1 MQFRTLEN
9 LTILELSI
17 LFNAAFADYLVKIEL
32 SPEAL
37 QHKIDSEDISLKHSV
52 GVFDDD
58 KPLGFIFHA
67 LRSSAEG
74 QIAYNAG
81 TGVLPEFRGKNATVL
96 MYDFILPELK
106 KDGVKEVVLEVINT
120 NTAAVKSYTKVGFET
135 VQELDCY
142 NGKPSVTAQNHSV
155 KIKEFDGKFNQP
167 ERFWDWAPTW
177 QHANR
182 TLANSNVYKTWGA
195 YLENKLVAYLSIN
208 PESCR
213 IAQFAVAPDH
223 RRKGVGS
230 ALFAYFS
237 QYCSKDPVVINI
249 ADQSGNTQQFLEAVG
264 MKLFLKQYK
273 MKLKLQ

>member
-1 MQFRTLEN
+1 MQFQTLEK
-9 LTILELSI
+9 LTIAALSN

-32 SPEAL
+32 SPKAL

-67 LRSSAEG
+67 IRKSSDG

-81 TGVLPEFRGKNATVL
+81 TGVLPEIRGKNATVR

-106 KDGVKEVVLEVINT
+106 KSGVKEVVLEVINT
-120 NTAAVKSYTKVGFET
+120 NTPAIKSYKKVGFET
-135 VQELDCY
+135 VQELDCF
-142 NGKPSVTAQNHSV
+142 NGKPSVTQQNQAV
-155 KIKEFDGKFNQP
+155 DIKEFDGKFDPP
-167 ERFWDWAPTW
+167 EVFWDWMPTW
-177 QHANR
+177 QHANQ
-182 TLANSNVYKTWGA
+182 TLANSSGYKTWGA
-195 YLENKLVAYLSIN
+195 YLENKLVAYLSVN

-230 ALFAYFS
+230 ALFANFS
-237 QYCSKDPVVINI
+237 AYCSIDPVVINV
-249 ADQSGNTQQFLEAVG
+249 ADQSGNTQKFLEAVG